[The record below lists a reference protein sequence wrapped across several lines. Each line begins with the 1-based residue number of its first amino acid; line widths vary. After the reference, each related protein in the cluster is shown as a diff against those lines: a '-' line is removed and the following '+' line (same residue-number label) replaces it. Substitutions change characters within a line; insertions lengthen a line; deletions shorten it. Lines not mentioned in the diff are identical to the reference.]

1 MCKAKKNRSQSQAI
15 EHLSNLVKA
24 LRSDKLGVQVELI
37 QNFNKSKN
45 LWNTELC
52 DSSSFL

>member
-24 LRSDKLGVQVELI
+24 LGSDKLGIQVELM
-37 QNFNKSKN
+37 QNFNESKN
-45 LWNTELC
+45 L
-52 DSSSFL
+52 